1 MRTNVAGDGVGCN
14 LQLLEASE
22 LGSEAALGGCV
33 DNENDLALVLGQRL
47 VTALFCVA
55 EGN

>member
-1 MRTNVAGDGVGCN
+1 MRTKMAGDGAGCN
-14 LQLLEASE
+14 LQLLEAGE